1 MINIKLHHLLCHQGH
16 LFGEQQEEVVAEG
29 QTMEEAAV
37 EALVEE
43 EVVVLTWVEGEV
55 EQPLVVEEV
64 GQ

>member
-1 MINIKLHHLLCHQGH
+1 M
-16 LFGEQQEEVVAEG
+16 AEG

-43 EVVVLTWVEGEV
+43 EEVVLTWVEGGV

>member
-1 MINIKLHHLLCHQGH
+1 M
-16 LFGEQQEEVVAEG
+16 AEG
-29 QTMEEAAV
+29 QMMEEAVV

>member
-1 MINIKLHHLLCHQGH
+1 M
-16 LFGEQQEEVVAEG
+16 AEG

-43 EVVVLTWVEGEV
+43 VVLTWVEGEV

>member
-1 MINIKLHHLLCHQGH
+1 M
-16 LFGEQQEEVVAEG
+16 AEG
-29 QTMEEAAV
+29 QTMEEAAE

-43 EVVVLTWVEGEV
+43 EEVVLTWVEGEV